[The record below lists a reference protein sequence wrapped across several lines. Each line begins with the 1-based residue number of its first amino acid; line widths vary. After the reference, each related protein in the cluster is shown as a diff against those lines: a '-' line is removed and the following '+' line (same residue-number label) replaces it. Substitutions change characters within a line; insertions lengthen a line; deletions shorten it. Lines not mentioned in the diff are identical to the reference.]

1 MRKDEKYLMSEAQ
14 RGNCK
19 ALEELIKQNNGLIWS
34 IVRRFYGRGYDLED
48 LYQIGSIGFIKS
60 VKRFDMS
67 YEYKMSTF
75 AVPYIMGEIKKF
87 IRDDG
92 MIKISRT
99 IKELS
104 IKVKDIEQE
113 YLKKNGESLS
123 VKELARLLDESEENI
138 CLAFEAGRQIES
150 INAEI
155 FENGK
160 EEKVE
165 RVIGKNQDEQNK
177 IIDRL
182 TINDMIEKLGIRDK
196 TIIRLRYFK
205 QKTQTQV
212 AKILGISQVQ
222 VSRIEKKIL
231 DDMKEKMVG

>member
-19 ALEELIKQNNGLIWS
+19 ALEELIKKNNGLIWS

-138 CLAFEAGRQIES
+138 CLALEAGRQIES

>member
-1 MRKDEKYLMSEAQ
+1 MYSLKTD
-14 RGNCK
+14 
-19 ALEELIKQNNGLIWS
+19 I
-34 IVRRFYGRGYDLED
+34 DLED

-138 CLAFEAGRQIES
+138 CLALEAGRQIES

-160 EEKVE
+160 EEKIE

-231 DDMKEKMVG
+231 DDMKEKMVGWWLC